1 MHRTRRALLACLLV
15 AVAVSLG
22 FALAGIPNVELVTL
36 VVFVSGFLLGPAYG
50 AGVGALSAVLF
61 SLFNPLGAALPP
73 LVASQAVG
81 QTVVGVMGGLTG
93 PLLARFRSRGIARL
107 AAGGIGLA
115 LTFLYDVMTNVGAY
129 ATIAGEK
136 SIEGLGKFV
145 AAGILFVVLHIV
157 WNTMLFA
164 AALVA
169 ILRVLDRHREE
180 LRTG

>member
-50 AGVGALSAVLF
+50 AGVGALSAALF
-61 SLFNPLGAALPP
+61 SLANPLGAALPP
-73 LVASQAVG
+73 LVASQAAG
-81 QTVVGVMGGLTG
+81 QAVVGVLGGVSG
-93 PLLARFRSRGIARL
+93 PLLARFRARGIARL
-107 AAGGIGLA
+107 AAGGLGFG
-115 LTFLYDVMTNVGAY
+115 LTFVYDVITSVGAY

-136 SIEGLGKFV
+136 SIEGLVKFV
-145 AAGILFVVLHIV
+145 AAGILFVGLHLV

-164 AALVA
+164 VALVG
-169 ILRVLDRHREE
+169 ILRVLDRYREE
-180 LRTG
+180 LKTG